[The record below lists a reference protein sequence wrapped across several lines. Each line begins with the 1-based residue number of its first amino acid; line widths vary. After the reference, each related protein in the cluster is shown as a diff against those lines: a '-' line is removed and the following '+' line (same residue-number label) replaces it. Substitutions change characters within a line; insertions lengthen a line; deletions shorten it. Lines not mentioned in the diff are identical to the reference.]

1 MKKLFILMAAT
12 VFMMCLGTGVF
23 AEEKKGEVKAPKLD
37 VKKERVV
44 TRTAV
49 VQAINLKDRVVT
61 LKDRDGNLS
70 DLKVDESAQNLPQLK
85 VGDEVVAKYYE
96 SIAFKMAK
104 PGQAPMSSTRSATR
118 AKLGEKPGGTET
130 NQVTVV
136 ATIMEIDP
144 GKTFVVLKG
153 PEGKTEKI
161 KVAVP
166 KNLEGRKVGD
176 QIEITY
182 TQALAIEVNPVKKK

>member
-1 MKKLFILMAAT
+1 MKKLFILTAAA

-23 AEEKKGEVKAPKLD
+23 AEAKKGEVKAPKLD
-37 VKKERVV
+37 VKKERTV
-44 TRTAV
+44 TKTAK

-61 LKDRDGNLS
+61 LKDRDGNVF

-104 PGQAPMSSTRSATR
+104 PGEAPMSSTRSATR

-136 ATIMEIDP
+136 VTIMEIDP

-153 PEGKTEKI
+153 PEGKVEKMKI
-161 KVAVP
+161 AEP
-166 KNLEGRKVGD
+166 KNLEGLKVGD
-176 QIEITY
+176 QVEITY
-182 TQALAIEVNPVKKK
+182 TQALAIEVNPTKKK